1 MAVPDFQTCMLPLLR
16 LAQGHADSPVAIRE
30 AVDKL
35 ADHFQLTPE
44 ARTELL
50 DSGKQRRFDNRVNWA
65 CSHLRKAGLLES
77 AGRGLFRITE
87 RGLAVLAREPERV
100 DLRLLN
106 EFPEFQEFRQRKEST
121 GDCIGKLTET
131 ATTTPEEA
139 LEAAYNELRAALAS
153 DILEKLKACS
163 PAFFER
169 TVVQLL
175 VQMGYG
181 GSFADA
187 AKAVGGSGD
196 GGIDGVIKQDRLG
209 LDAVYL
215 QAKRWGDNT
224 VGRRE
229 IQQFAGALQGQK
241 ANKGV
246 FITTSTFT
254 REAVEFARHLS
265 IKIVL
270 IDGYLLSEL
279 MIDHGLGVSE
289 VASYSIKRIDSDF
302 FTEE

>member
-1 MAVPDFQTCMLPLLR
+1 MFQ
-16 LAQGHADSPVAIRE
+16 
-30 AVDKL
+30 
-35 ADHFQLTPE
+35 
-44 ARTELL
+44 
-50 DSGKQRRFDNRVNWA
+50 
-65 CSHLRKAGLLES
+65 
-77 AGRGLFRITE
+77 ITE
-87 RGLAVLAREPERV
+87 RGNAVLAEKPQRV
-100 DLRLLN
+100 DIRFLSQ
-106 EFPEFQEFRQRKEST
+106 FPEIQEFRQRKET
-121 GDCIGKLTET
+121 DDVCVEKLVET
-131 ATTTPEEA
+131 STTPEET
-139 LEAAYNELRAALAS
+139 LEAAYKELRAALAS

-163 PAFFER
+163 PGFFER

-270 IDGYLLSEL
+270 IDGYQLSEL

-289 VASYSIKRIDSDF
+289 AASYSVKRIDSDY

>member
-1 MAVPDFQTCMLPLLR
+1 MLPLLY

-30 AVDKL
+30 AVEKL
-35 ADHFQLTPE
+35 ADQFHLTPE
-44 ARTELL
+44 DRTELL

-65 CSHLRKAGLLES
+65 CSYLRKAGLLQS
-77 AGRGLFRITE
+77 AGRGLFQITE
-87 RGLAVLAREPERV
+87 RGNAVLAEKPQRV
-100 DLRLLN
+100 DIRFLSQ
-106 EFPEFQEFRQRKEST
+106 FPEIQEFRQRKET
-121 GDCIGKLTET
+121 DDVCVEKLVET
-131 ATTTPEEA
+131 STTPEET
-139 LEAAYNELRAALAS
+139 LEAAYKELRAALAS

-163 PAFFER
+163 PGFFER

-270 IDGYLLSEL
+270 IDGYQLSEL

-289 VASYSIKRIDSDF
+289 AASYSVKRIDSDY

>member
-1 MAVPDFQTCMLPLLR
+1 M
-16 LAQGHADSPVAIRE
+16 
-30 AVDKL
+30 
-35 ADHFQLTPE
+35 
-44 ARTELL
+44 
-50 DSGKQRRFDNRVNWA
+50 
-65 CSHLRKAGLLES
+65 
-77 AGRGLFRITE
+77 FRITD
-87 RGLAVLAREPERV
+87 RGASVLAREPERI
-100 DLRLLN
+100 DLRFLS
-106 EFPEFQEFRQRKEST
+106 EFPELQEFRQRKEASE
-121 GDCIGKLTET
+121 DCIEKLGET
-131 ATTTPEEA
+131 PNVTPEEA
-139 LEAAYNELRAALAS
+139 LEAAYKEIRAALAS

-163 PAFFER
+163 PGFFER

-175 VQMGYG
+175 VEMGYG
-181 GSFADA
+181 GSIADA

-224 VGRRE
+224 VGRPD

-270 IDGYLLSEL
+270 IDGYQLSEL
-279 MIDHGLGVSE
+279 MIDYGLGVSDA
-289 VASYSIKRIDSDF
+289 ASYAVKRIDSDF
-302 FTEE
+302 FTEG

>member
-1 MAVPDFQTCMLPLLR
+1 MAVPDFQTCMLPLLY
-16 LAQGHADSPVAIRE
+16 LARERADSPVAIRE
-30 AVDKL
+30 AVEML
-35 ADHFQLTPE
+35 ADQFRLTPE
-44 ARTELL
+44 DRTELL

-65 CSHLRKAGLLES
+65 CSYLRKAGLLQS
-77 AGRGLFRITE
+77 AGRGLFQITE
-87 RGLAVLAREPERV
+87 RGNAVLAEKPQRV
-100 DLRLLN
+100 DIRFLSQ
-106 EFPEFQEFRQRKEST
+106 FPEIQEFRQRKET
-121 GDCIGKLTET
+121 DDVCVEKLVE
-131 ATTTPEEA
+131 ASTTPEET
-139 LEAAYNELRAALAS
+139 LEAAYKELRASLAS

-163 PAFFER
+163 PGFFER

-270 IDGYLLSEL
+270 IDGYQLSEL

-289 VASYSIKRIDSDF
+289 AASYSVKRIDSDF

>member
-16 LAQGHADSPVAIRE
+16 LAQSRAGSPVAIRE
-30 AVDKL
+30 AVERL
-35 ADHFQLTPE
+35 ADEFHLTPE
-44 ARTELL
+44 DRAELL

-65 CSHLRKAGLLES
+65 CSYLRKAALLES
-77 AGRGLFRITE
+77 AGRGLFQITE
-87 RGLAVLAREPERV
+87 RGNTVLAGKPQRV
-100 DLRLLN
+100 DIRFLSQ
-106 EFPEFQEFRQRKEST
+106 FPEIQEFRQPKENGADCMEKREEPST
-121 GDCIGKLTET
+121 I
-131 ATTTPEEA
+131 TPEEA
-139 LEAAYNELRAALAS
+139 LEAAYKEIRVALAS

-163 PAFFER
+163 PGFFER
-169 TVVQLL
+169 TVVHLL

-209 LDAVYL
+209 LDAVYI

-224 VGRRE
+224 VGRPE

-270 IDGYLLSEL
+270 IDGYQLSEL
-279 MIDHGLGVSE
+279 MIDYGLGVSE
-289 VASYSIKRIDSDF
+289 AASYSVKRIDSDF

>member
-1 MAVPDFQTCMLPLLR
+1 MAVPDFQTCMLPLLY

-30 AVDKL
+30 AVEKL
-35 ADHFQLTPE
+35 ADQFHLTPE
-44 ARTELL
+44 DRTELL

-65 CSHLRKAGLLES
+65 CSYLRKAGLLQS
-77 AGRGLFRITE
+77 AGRGLFQITE
-87 RGLAVLAREPERV
+87 RGNAVLAEKPQRV
-100 DLRLLN
+100 DIRFLSQ
-106 EFPEFQEFRQRKEST
+106 FPEIQEFRQRKET
-121 GDCIGKLTET
+121 DDVCVEKLVET
-131 ATTTPEEA
+131 STTPEET
-139 LEAAYNELRAALAS
+139 LEAAYKELRAALAS

-163 PAFFER
+163 PGFFER

-270 IDGYLLSEL
+270 IDGYQLSEL

-289 VASYSIKRIDSDF
+289 AASYSVKRIDSDY

>member
-1 MAVPDFQTCMLPLLR
+1 MLPLLR
-16 LAQGHADSPVAIRE
+16 LAQGRVDSPVSIRE
-30 AVDKL
+30 AVEKL
-35 ADHFQLTPE
+35 ADQFQLTPE
-44 ARTELL
+44 DRAELL
-50 DSGKQRRFDNRVNWA
+50 DSGKQRRFDNRINWA
-65 CSHLRKAGLLES
+65 GSHLRKAGLLES

-87 RGLAVLAREPERV
+87 RGLAVLARKPERV

-121 GDCIGKLTET
+121 QDCIEKLTET

-139 LEAAYNELRAALAS
+139 LEAAYKELRAALAS

-163 PAFFER
+163 PGFFER

-270 IDGYLLSEL
+270 IDGYQLSEL
-279 MIDHGLGVSE
+279 MIDYGLGVSE
-289 VASYSIKRIDSDF
+289 AASYSVKRIDSDYF
-302 FTEE
+302 AEE